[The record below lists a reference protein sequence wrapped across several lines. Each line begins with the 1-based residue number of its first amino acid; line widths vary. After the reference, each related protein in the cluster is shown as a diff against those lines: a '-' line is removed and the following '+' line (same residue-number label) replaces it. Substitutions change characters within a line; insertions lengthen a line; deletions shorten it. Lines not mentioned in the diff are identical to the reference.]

1 MSESRQVAATTTEA
15 FDTQVLGSDRPV
27 VVDFWASWCGPC
39 LRLAPL
45 FDELAGELPG
55 VEFVKVDVDA
65 EPELAQRYGVT
76 SIPTLKLFHR
86 GQIVGSQVGASG
98 KAQLREVI
106 ARAFDVPVT
115 V

>member
-1 MSESRQVAATTTEA
+1 MSQSRHVVGTTTEA
-15 FDTQVLGSDRPV
+15 FDTQVLGSDRPG

-45 FDELAGELPG
+45 FDELAHEMPD
-55 VEFVKVDVDA
+55 VDFVKVDVDA
-65 EPELAQRYGVT
+65 EPDLAQRFGVT

-98 KAQLREVI
+98 KPQLRETI
-106 ARAFDVPVT
+106 ARTFGLPVA